1 MELDKFPEKCSLLT
15 EKEWL
20 SGRPVYTPI
29 GAYPPTH
36 REIPKKTISSAFVYV
51 DSITSAFSEAR
62 DLIIPLNPGSIR
74 REQVKGE
81 IGQLIPALNA
91 S

>member
-1 MELDKFPEKCSLLT
+1 M
-15 EKEWL
+15 
-20 SGRPVYTPI
+20 
-29 GAYPPTH
+29 
-36 REIPKKTISSAFVYV
+36 YV